1 MCKSGNGFLWPI
13 KNTGFQFQTFH
24 RGRRPIQLCPDLFC
38 GLLPDNSLFSYRND
52 ISILSLG
59 FILKRDTFGNLL
71 FVFPV
76 HEILST
82 SHLIESPTEDVPAK
96 PVKTPMTSAERSRKY
111 RERLKARDNYDQIKK
126 MNAQRGQVYR
136 LQKEQSWTEEEKAK
150 TRADTADRVRKHR
163 ALQKAKGEVTVAV
176 NPRVLT
182 RKQREEVKTKNNER
196 KRKEREGWT
205 PQKWRRHRKKC
216 RERYHAKK
224 AKRTVDLVPST
235 AEETQTDCVNPLWS
249 KRSRQRAVKK
259 VMDVLPRERQ
269 KRDDIVKHIFQTF
282 GSVMGEGEEKSKA
295 PLAINELDR
304 MTKRKMA
311 QIALKSAKRKMR
323 NICETFDMSHT
334 YLQRIKKMDN
344 SNVLRRKSLTTLK
357 RHREVHAFYKLPQN
371 ATELSEKKKITSK
384 SKGQTTMVLKE
395 TLRTLY
401 QGYMQN
407 MENPVSFS
415 LFKSLRPKNVKLS
428 HTEKLNQCLCEMCE
442 NVQLKTKTLNPH
454 LPQERRL
461 RSLFDVVRAML
472 CPSES
477 PFHDLKCLKLECPNC
492 GIQKLKRHLEVEKS
506 SLKNVV
512 NWSRWEAN
520 KETKKKM
527 IVLKN
532 GSLEDLIAEFIKDTE
547 TFPMHLFNTR
557 NLWT

>member
-1 MCKSGNGFLWPI
+1 
-13 KNTGFQFQTFH
+13 
-24 RGRRPIQLCPDLFC
+24 
-38 GLLPDNSLFSYRND
+38 
-52 ISILSLG
+52 
-59 FILKRDTFGNLL
+59 
-71 FVFPV
+71 
-76 HEILST
+76 
-82 SHLIESPTEDVPAK
+82 
-96 PVKTPMTSAERSRKY
+96 
-111 RERLKARDNYDQIKK
+111 
-126 MNAQRGQVYR
+126 
-136 LQKEQSWTEEEKAK
+136 
-150 TRADTADRVRKHR
+150 
-163 ALQKAKGEVTVAV
+163 
-176 NPRVLT
+176 
-182 RKQREEVKTKNNER
+182 
-196 KRKEREGWT
+196 
-205 PQKWRRHRKKC
+205 
-216 RERYHAKK
+216 
-224 AKRTVDLVPST
+224 
-235 AEETQTDCVNPLWS
+235 
-249 KRSRQRAVKK
+249 
-259 VMDVLPRERQ
+259 
-269 KRDDIVKHIFQTF
+269 
-282 GSVMGEGEEKSKA
+282 
-295 PLAINELDR
+295 
-304 MTKRKMA
+304 
-311 QIALKSAKRKMR
+311 MR

-344 SNVLRRKSLTTLK
+344 PNVLRRKSLTTLK

-407 MENPVSFS
+407 TENPFSFS

-492 GIQKLKRHLEVEKS
+492 GIQKMKRHLEVEKS

-520 KETKKKM
+520 KETKKK
-527 IVLKN
+527 IVFKN
-532 GSLEDLIAEFIKDTE
+532 GSSEDLIAEFLKDTE
-547 TFPMHLFNTR
+547 TFPMHLFNAQWQHKEFVDMKTNPGIGTCVSVMDFAENYRCLLQDEIQSTHWSYSQVTLHPVVNYYKCQGCNKTVTDVVAIVSDDLVHDTHAVSVFADRVFQHLQAKSYTFERIVQWKNGCGAQYKCKDAFHNLHSLKKMANRVER
-557 NLWT
+557 NFFWVRSWKKCM